1 MSLSKSGY
9 FQAVVI
15 IALVLYL
22 LSLNILCSE
31 MSSEICTLVHRKSNL
46 KLILSIQLKCLDLK
60 LAIYIFLNDFC
71 DWSDSSREEEIYL
84 ESWCE
89 FNTSVRPKPLL
100 WFRSVR
106 YQSEKWKKKVWGSEK
121 KPLSAPIPILKLE
134 LAFDSWYQN
143 LVSVVHYS
151 IQNLENGSDIKIV
164 LMLFWVWNTQSY
176 HS

>member
-46 KLILSIQLKCLDLK
+46 TLILSIQLKCLDLK
-60 LAIYIFLNDFC
+60 LAIYIFWNDFC
-71 DWSDSSREEEIYL
+71 DWSDSSCEEDIYL

-89 FNTSVRPKPLL
+89 FNTSERPKPLL

-106 YQSEKWKKKVWGSEK
+106 YQNQNG
-121 KPLSAPIPILKLE
+121 PIISADTVTDTETSNLISKGE
-134 LAFDSWYQN
+134 SSYWYWNNLA
-143 LVSVVHYS
+143 LV
-151 IQNLENGSDIKIV
+151 
-164 LMLFWVWNTQSY
+164 
-176 HS
+176 